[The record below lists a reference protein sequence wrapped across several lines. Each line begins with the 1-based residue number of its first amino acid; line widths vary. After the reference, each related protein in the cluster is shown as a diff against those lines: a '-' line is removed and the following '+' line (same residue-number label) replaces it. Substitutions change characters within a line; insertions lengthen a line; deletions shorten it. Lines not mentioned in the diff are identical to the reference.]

1 MPDPVVLNVLRNA
14 DELLE
19 ALRLRPEATLS
30 QLAADTGIPRST
42 VYRLV
47 DALAAMRMVTV
58 TPAGVSL
65 SRRWLGLADAARA
78 AKREWSQAREALRAL
93 VRDTGF
99 TAYLSVRVGD
109 EAMCIHWEQGQG
121 INVLVLRPGRTL
133 PFYAGAAGRCFL
145 STLEEEQ
152 LTDYL
157 GRTQPVPFTDHTLVD
172 ADALRRDAERTR
184 QRGYALSIE
193 DVTVG
198 AGAIGMLIQDD
209 TRTSLGCVSL
219 AGVAS
224 HISVQQEGLAAQLRE
239 ALGVPSTSPDT
250 LRDYLSNS

>member
-1 MPDPVVLNVLRNA
+1 MNGR
-14 DELLE
+14 
-19 ALRLRPEATLS
+19 RP
-30 QLAADTGIPRST
+30 G
-42 VYRLV
+42 
-47 DALAAMRMVTV
+47 
-58 TPAGVSL
+58 
-65 SRRWLGLADAARA
+65 
-78 AKREWSQAREALRAL
+78 EALRAL

-239 ALGVPSTSPDT
+239 ALGCRRPPLTPCEIISRTVDTVSVQRKCCAYRGLAGRSPVPMSHQGGDP
-250 LRDYLSNS
+250 